1 MLQRSSQQKAYV
13 SQTMEA
19 VVIGTSAGGIEAL
32 HFLLPHI
39 PPACCRAFFVVQ
51 HILAES
57 DSAFVRLLQEKC
69 RVKVREACNTDEIFP
84 GTIYFAP
91 PDYHLMVEKDFTLS
105 VLMDEKINYSRPSID
120 VLFETAAEAF
130 SKRLTGIL
138 LTGVNR
144 DGSAGL
150 KRIGELGGKT
160 IVQSPDDAAFPEMP
174 FSALK
179 LFNPDKVLTLLQ
191 IASYLSNLK

>member
-1 MLQRSSQQKAYV
+1 MLLRNSNQEAYV

-39 PPACCRAFFVVQ
+39 PPACAGAFFVVQ
-51 HILAES
+51 HILPES
-57 DSAFVRLLQEKC
+57 DSSFVRLLQEKC
-69 RVKVREACNTDEIFP
+69 RVKVREACNTDEIIP

-91 PDYHLMVEKDFTLS
+91 PDYHLMVEKDFTLC
-105 VLMDEKINYSRPSID
+105 VVVDEKINYSRPSID

-130 SKRLTGIL
+130 TKRLTGIL

-144 DGSAGL
+144 DGSSGL
-150 KRIGELGGKT
+150 KRIKELGGKT
-160 IVQSPDDAAFPEMP
+160 IVQSPEDAAFPEMP

-179 LFNPDKVLTLLQ
+179 LFNPDKILTLEQ
-191 IASYLSNLK
+191 IASYLANLR